1 MSIVI
6 SALGEDRPGIVEAL
20 SQAILDN
27 NCNIEDSRMSVMGGV
42 FAVILL
48 VSGQDVSLEALLQA
62 LPGIA
67 NKEQLT
73 LTTREAGERSE
84 AGSYL
89 PYQVQIV
96 AMDHPGIV
104 NRLSQFFAKRS
115 INIQQLETS
124 SYSAAHTATP
134 MFAVHMKIEIPANQ
148 HLTELRN
155 AFYDLCDE
163 YNLDGAIEAEGP
175 NK

>member
-6 SALGEDRPGIVEAL
+6 STLGEDRPGIVETL
-20 SQAILDN
+20 SEAILDKD
-27 NCNIEDSRMSVMGGV
+27 CNIEDSRMSVMGGV

-48 VSGQDVSLEALLQA
+48 VSGDEASLKALQQS

-67 NKEQLT
+67 EQKGLT
-73 LTTREAGERSE
+73 LTMHEAGEHSE
-84 AGSYL
+84 TGNYL

-104 NRLSQFFAKRS
+104 NRLSQFFARRG
-115 INIQQLETS
+115 INIHQLETS

-134 MFAVHMKIEIPANQ
+134 MFAVHMQIEIPVNQ
-148 HLTELRN
+148 HLTELRD
-155 AFYDLCDE
+155 AFYGLCDE
-163 YNLDGAIEAEGP
+163 YNLDGSIEAEGP
-175 NK
+175 Q

>member
-20 SQAILDN
+20 SQAILN
-27 NCNIEDSRMSVMGGV
+27 NDCNIEDSRMSVMGGV

-48 VSGQDVSLEALLQA
+48 VSGQDTSLDALQQA
-62 LPGIA
+62 LPAIA
-67 NKEQLT
+67 DKEQLT

-84 AGSYL
+84 TGSYL

-115 INIQQLETS
+115 INIHQLETS

-175 NK
+175 K

>member
-6 SALGEDRPGIVEAL
+6 SALGDDRPGIVEAL
-20 SQAILDN
+20 SHAILEN

-48 VSGQDVSLEALLQA
+48 VNGEGAALDKLQQA

-67 NKEQLT
+67 DQNQLT
-73 LTTREAGERSE
+73 LTTRQGGERS
-84 AGSYL
+84 ATGNFL

-134 MFAVHMKIEIPANQ
+134 MFAVHMKIEIPASQ
-148 HLTELRN
+148 HLTELRD

-163 YNLDGAIEAEGP
+163 YNLDGAIEPQGP
-175 NK
+175 K